1 MATATGNTLYLGSAI
16 TVQGYSDSTNIVT
29 ITPSTTL
36 TGLQNPINSSD
47 AVNKGWLDTQISSII
62 GLDNNLLAS
71 QFLILN
77 TAINTYESSD
87 LAYVNTLSSTLS
99 TTNSTA
105 VVLSSALTSEIN
117 SRILAITATNSS
129 VTSLATGLTS
139 ETTRATAVEGTINAN
154 LTNEINSRIS
164 AITATNS
171 TAVVLSTA
179 VSTGLSTEISVR
191 ASAVTSLATGLTATN
206 STAVV
211 LSTGL
216 TSETT
221 RATAAEGTLTT
232 SITSLATGL
241 TATNSTAVVLSTA
254 VSTGL
259 STEISV
265 RASAVTSLAT
275 GLTSETT
282 RATVAEGTLSTN
294 LLTELSVRA
303 SAVTSLATGLTATN
317 STAVVLSSGI
327 STNLSTNFLQGTT
340 ITTSLATGLTSET
353 TRATAAE
360 GTLTTSITSLTTG
373 LTTTNSTAVVLSTAI
388 STNLVTLNTVQ
399 RMAIKTQIVPIN
411 TFTIPTAVTNGIT
424 NREPQYI
431 PTYPIN
437 ATNLLD
443 GWTFVKPV
451 SNTTDYINW
460 GNTLTNTNNALNSVI
475 LGSNI
480 AQIYFTCYIPVI
492 PASDAS
498 WGYHELPMLQ
508 ISILT
513 GSTVS
518 TLTFKMLSSA
528 MITAPGNYTFIANLN
543 DPVGVNSNYFNSE
556 VVLLSYVGTVT
567 YTGVS
572 QSLYASNLTA
582 VEGATTAAVFNY
594 ISFIMASIQFIS
606 VKSSPL
612 RKSNFIISNIQT
624 EVVSNGNFTIIPGT
638 YEFLFTNATVNDKYM
653 HNAIN
658 YLYSALYKNN
668 VTVIVPIS

>member
-87 LAYVNTLSSTLS
+87 LAYMNTLSSTLS

-179 VSTGLSTEISVR
+179 VSTGLSTEI
-191 ASAVTSLATGLTATN
+191 
-206 STAVV
+206 
-211 LSTGL
+211 
-216 TSETT
+216 
-221 RATAAEGTLTT
+221 
-232 SITSLATGL
+232 
-241 TATNSTAVVLSTA
+241 
-254 VSTGL
+254 
-259 STEISV
+259 
-265 RASAVTSLAT
+265 
-275 GLTSETT
+275 
-282 RATVAEGTLSTN
+282 
-294 LLTELSVRA
+294 SVRA

>member
-87 LAYVNTLSSTLS
+87 LAYMNTLSSTLS

-211 LSTGL
+211 LS
-216 TSETT
+216 
-221 RATAAEGTLTT
+221 
-232 SITSLATGL
+232 
-241 TATNSTAVVLSTA
+241 
-254 VSTGL
+254 
-259 STEISV
+259 
-265 RASAVTSLAT
+265 
-275 GLTSETT
+275 
-282 RATVAEGTLSTN
+282 
-294 LLTELSVRA
+294 
-303 SAVTSLATGLTATN
+303 
-317 STAVVLSSGI
+317 
-327 STNLSTNFLQGTT
+327 
-340 ITTSLATGLTSET
+340 TGLTSET

>member
-87 LAYVNTLSSTLS
+87 LAYMNTLSSTLS

-164 AITATNS
+164 AI
-171 TAVVLSTA
+171 
-179 VSTGLSTEISVR
+179 
-191 ASAVTSLATGLTATN
+191 
-206 STAVV
+206 
-211 LSTGL
+211 
-216 TSETT
+216 
-221 RATAAEGTLTT
+221 
-232 SITSLATGL
+232 

-594 ISFIMASIQFIS
+594 ISFIMAGIQFIS